1 MKPPADPLLTLKVEK
16 LIYGGWGLARANFSG
31 GISKQVVF
39 IPDVLPGEE
48 VKARLTTWRKGYA
61 KAQFI
66 EVLTPSPHR
75 SHPPCPVFGTCGG
88 CHLQHMNHT
97 AQVMYKQTMLQ
108 ETLQRIGQITA
119 LPLPMIATPEPY
131 HYRHRV
137 QLKLLR
143 QGNSLKMGLYQR
155 ETHELV
161 TIEGCPILHP
171 EIEHAMKILQESIQN
186 GLLFMRHPT
195 EMHLQY
201 STHTGQFLIV
211 FYAEGVMPAGLTEFY
226 TTLKAHLPLAGM
238 VAYSQNQRQEVR
250 GQPFL
255 LYNLKGMIF
264 RISGQSFAQPNWN
277 MNQIIT
283 DQILAYAQLKGD
295 ETVLELY
302 SGMGN
307 FSLFLAQ
314 QACRIISLE
323 SSLQAVKD
331 AKYNARLNHV
341 SNLELHHCNVQ
352 EGLTQLLKNPPTLNL
367 VLLDPP
373 RQGAGQ
379 PVLKQISRLQP
390 SRILY
395 LSCNPATLARDLKFL
410 LNCGYCLERIQPFDF
425 LPQTY
430 HLEVLAELLKAP
442 H

>member
-1 MKPPADPLLTLKVEK
+1 MKTPSDPVLTLKVEK
-16 LIYGGWGLARANFSG
+16 LIYGGWGLARCYESEGLSA
-31 GISKQVVF
+31 QVIL

-48 VKARLTTWRKGYA
+48 VKARLTARRKGYA
-61 KAQFI
+61 KAELI

-75 SHPPCPVFGTCGG
+75 CHPPCPVFGTCGG

-97 AQVMYKQTMLQ
+97 AQLADKQTMLQ
-108 ETLQRIGQITA
+108 ETLQRMGQISA
-119 LPLPMIATPEPY
+119 SPLPMIAAPEPY

-137 QLKLLR
+137 QFKLLQ
-143 QGNSLKMGLYQR
+143 QGHSLKMGFYQR

-161 TIEGCPILHP
+161 TIEGCPILHS
-171 EIEHAMKILQESIQN
+171 EIERALKILQESIQD
-186 GLLFMRHPT
+186 GLPFMRHPT

-201 STHTGQFLIV
+201 SAHTGQFLIV

-226 TTLKAHLPLAGM
+226 TNLKAHLPLAGM
-238 VAYSQNQRQEVR
+238 VAYSQNQRREVR

-255 LYNLKGMIF
+255 LYHLKGMTF
-264 RISGQSFAQPNWN
+264 RISDQSFAQPNWS

-314 QACRIISLE
+314 QARRVISLE
-323 SSLQAVKD
+323 SSPQAMKD
-331 AKYNARLNHV
+331 AEYNVRLNQV
-341 SNLELHHCNVQ
+341 SHLELHHCHVQ
-352 EGLTQLLKNPPTLNL
+352 KGLTQLLKNPPTLSL

-379 PVLKQISRLQP
+379 SILKQICSLQP
-390 SRILY
+390 TRILY
-395 LSCNPATLARDLKFL
+395 LSCDPTTLTRDLKSL
-410 LNCGYCLERIQPFDF
+410 LLQGYHLRRIQPFDL

-430 HLEVLAELLKAP
+430 HLEVLAELQKA